1 MKSDPLIETVGLK
14 KYFPLRR
21 GWLGSPR
28 GWVRAVDGVSLKI
41 ERGRTLGLVGE
52 TGSGK
57 STLGRLILRLLPAD
71 GGEVRFEGEDLL
83 KWKGRRLKRIRQRMQ
98 IIFQD
103 PYGSLNPRMKV
114 GEIVA
119 EGLKIFHRGGKKE
132 IEERVAELLRRVGL
146 SPAARDLYPHE
157 FSGGQRQRIGIA
169 RAIALN
175 PSFIV
180 CDEPVS
186 SLDVSVQAQVLNLLS
201 DLQKELNLTYLFIA
215 HDLSVVEQVCDRVA
229 VMYRGRVVEEAPG
242 PRLYQNP
249 LHPYTILLLRSL
261 PVPDPAVHSLPSWS
275 AEEER
280 GQAADGGGCSF
291 AARCPRAEEICRRE
305 SPELREAAPG
315 HRVACHRVDRRGI
328 APLEVSY

>member
-1 MKSDPLIETVGLK
+1 MKSDILIQTVDLK

-21 GWLGSPR
+21 GWLGGARS
-28 GWVRAVDGVSLKI
+28 WVRAVDGVSLKI

-71 GGEVRFEGEDLL
+71 GGEVRFEGDDIR
-83 KWKGRRLKRIRQRMQ
+83 KWKGRRLKEMRQRMQ

-119 EGLKIFHRGGKKE
+119 EGLKIFRRGGKKE
-132 IEERVAELLRRVGL
+132 IGERVVELLKRVGL
-146 SPAARDLYPHE
+146 SPDARDLYPHE

-169 RAIALN
+169 RAVALA

-186 SLDVSVQAQVLNLLS
+186 SLDVSIQAQVLNLLS
-201 DLQKELNLTYLFIA
+201 DLQEELNLTYLFIA
-215 HDLSVVEQVCDRVA
+215 HDLSVVEHIADRVA
-229 VMYRGRVVEEAPG
+229 VMYRGRVVEEAPASG
-242 PRLYQNP
+242 LYQHP
-249 LHPYTILLLRSL
+249 LHPYTALLLSSI
-261 PVPDPAVHSLPSWS
+261 PVPDPAVSSLPARS
-275 AEEER
+275 AAAPRREESPFR
-280 GQAADGGGCSF
+280 GCSF
-291 AARCPRAEEICRRE
+291 QGRCPRAEEICRRE
-305 SPELREAAPG
+305 TPLLREVSPG
-315 HRVACHRVDRRGI
+315 YRVACHRV
-328 APLEVSY
+328 LK